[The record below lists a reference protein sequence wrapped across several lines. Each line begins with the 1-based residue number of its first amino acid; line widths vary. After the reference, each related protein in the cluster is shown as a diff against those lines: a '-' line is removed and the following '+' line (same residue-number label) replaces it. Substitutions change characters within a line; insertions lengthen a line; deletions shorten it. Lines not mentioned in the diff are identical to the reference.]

1 MTYVSVTIIF
11 NETQNSN
18 LLNIFISSFC
28 YISATTLFLRAA
40 LFTFYRTN
48 KLGLGKPQE
57 QKALELHLQK
67 LKDDKEKERNAM
79 KKKMEEREKNKGNA
93 VAMGT
98 ALNGFSGD

>member
-1 MTYVSVTIIF
+1 MTYFSVTIYL
-11 NETQNSN
+11 QRNSKQQ
-18 LLNIFISSFC
+18 FTKHFYSFFC
-28 YISATTLFLRAA
+28 YISAITVPAFA